1 MENKR
6 KASAAGRG
14 GGADGGEP
22 AAKRRKLPSDFPD
35 LAKHESPESTTA
47 YGLAFLEAIRKT
59 ADKHGRGVAGYFE
72 KLLPREGNEDYYR
85 RIHMPVSLR
94 VIERRLYRHELAN
107 MTQLESWMKR
117 MVNNAKD
124 FYSRGSQTYE
134 DAERVRKATSNYM
147 VKTNPAYKKIPNYA
161 ATPAAAPPDWDVDAE
176 IAAEDMPSELA
187 ASDDHPPPSRAPQ
200 TQHPTGGE
208 EDAEGEDE
216 DMPDADA
223 DADAD
228 ADDAAEGDADVSRGS
243 NTRIVLKR
251 RGARSSGTEDTPDA
265 RSTSDNKGAA
275 QFSEV
280 PYQGLNFQQAQE
292 KLVDEL
298 STRQDEG
305 DEWPYFEPFINLPPK
320 SLKDYYQ
327 LIDEPM
333 SLKKLWRAIKGM
345 VGRAGATGVSEFKSW
360 AALEE
365 KASLLW
371 NNAFYYN
378 EEGSEIFELARE
390 LKDAFYEQLD
400 EAKACV
406 EEPPQPKIILR
417 APSAQTPQAQAGR
430 PKRITIHVGGGREG
444 SQGSPAPQASQASP
458 AQGPGDGAA
467 NGNTSRPAPVNP
479 ATANLVQAARPG
491 TPSAGMKREDSN
503 RASPTVA
510 PPVNNGYSSSAFR
523 PVMPPPAI
531 GPGQSAPQPGAPNG
545 HITGQHQQQQVA
557 ALYDS
562 TFRCAGIGLSE
573 AILTNLCLRT
583 PPDNGAEKQFVFNVP
598 PHPKLLQ
605 QSFTINLAA
614 NQWKLQIVPRVSPAL
629 EQQHRPYK
637 LYVVVNGQTL
647 ARGGPTPRDTLQ
659 DGEILYDAQ
668 LHQGVNTIALQ
679 MIAALPKGHKVANG
693 SDAVLEKI
701 TILAN
706 VMKQY

>member
-1 MENKR
+1 METKR

-72 KLLPREGNEDYYR
+72 KLLPKEGNEDYYR

-117 MVNNAKD
+117 MVNNAKE

-147 VKTNPAYKKIPNYA
+147 VKTNPAYKKITNYA
-161 ATPAAAPPDWDVDAE
+161 ATPAPAPPDWDVDAE

-187 ASDDHPPPSRAPQ
+187 ASDVASRPPRPPQ
-200 TQHPTGGE
+200 HQHPEGE

-216 DMPDADA
+216 EMPDADA
-223 DADAD
+223 EGDADD
-228 ADDAAEGDADVSRGS
+228 GDAAEGDADISRGS

-251 RGARSSGTEDTPDA
+251 RGARSNETEGTPEA
-265 RSTSDNKGAA
+265 RSTSENKGGAE
-275 QFSEV
+275 FSEV
-280 PYQGLNFQQAQE
+280 PYQGLSFQQAQE

-298 STRQDEG
+298 STRQEED

-371 NNAFYYN
+371 SNAFYYN
-378 EEGSEIFELARE
+378 EEGSEIFELAKE
-390 LKDAFYEQLD
+390 LKDAFYEQLN

-417 APSAQTPQAQAGR
+417 APSAQTPQAQSGR

-444 SQGSPAPQASQASP
+444 SQGSPAPQASHPGP
-458 AQGPGDGAA
+458 AQGAVEGAV
-467 NGNTSRPAPVNP
+467 NGATTRPAPVNP
-479 ATANLVQAARPG
+479 VAANLSQVPGPG
-491 TPSAGMKREDSN
+491 TPSAVMKREDSN
-503 RASPTVA
+503 RASPTV
-510 PPVNNGYSSSAFR
+510 PPPMNNGYSSSAFR
-523 PVMPPPAI
+523 PVMLPPAS
-531 GPGQSAPQPGAPNG
+531 GLGQPAPQHGPPNG
-545 HITGQHQQQQVA
+545 HVPGQQQQAA
-557 ALYDS
+557 ALYDF
-562 TFRCAGIGLSE
+562 TFRSPGVGLSE
-573 AILTNLCLRT
+573 AILANLCLRT
-583 PPDNGAEKQFVFNVP
+583 PPDNGADKQFVFNVP

-605 QSFTINLAA
+605 QSFTVNLAA
-614 NQWKLQIVPRVSPAL
+614 NQWKLQIVPRVSPVL
-629 EQQHRPYK
+629 EQQQRPYK

-647 ARGGPTPRDTLQ
+647 ARGVPTPRDTLQ
-659 DGEILYDAQ
+659 NGELLYDAQ
-668 LHQGVNTIALQ
+668 LHQGVNTIVLQ
-679 MIAALPKGHKVANG
+679 MIAALPKGQKLPNG
-693 SDAVLEKI
+693 SDAVLEKV

>member
-1 MENKR
+1 
-6 KASAAGRG
+6 
-14 GGADGGEP
+14 
-22 AAKRRKLPSDFPD
+22 D

-94 VIERRLYRHELAN
+94 VIERRLCRHELAN

-117 MVNNAKD
+117 MVNNAKE

-161 ATPAAAPPDWDVDAE
+161 ATPAAAPPDWDH
-176 IAAEDMPSELA
+176 S
-187 ASDDHPPPSRAPQ
+187 
-200 TQHPTGGE
+200 TGE

-216 DMPDADA
+216 DMPDA
-223 DADAD
+223 
-228 ADDAAEGDADVSRGS
+228 EGDADDGDAADGDADISRGS

-251 RGARSSGTEDTPDA
+251 RGARSSGTEGTPDA
-265 RSTSDNKGAA
+265 RSTSDNKGGA

-298 STRQDEG
+298 STRQEED

-378 EEGSEIFELARE
+378 EEGSEIFELAKE
-390 LKDAFYEQLD
+390 LKDAFYEQLN

-417 APSAQTPQAQAGR
+417 APSAQTPQAQSGR

-444 SQGSPAPQASQASP
+444 SQGSPAPQASHPGP
-458 AQGPGDGAA
+458 AQGPGDGAV
-467 NGNTSRPAPVNP
+467 NGATTRPAPVNP
-479 ATANLVQAARPG
+479 AAANLAQVAGPG
-491 TPSAGMKREDSN
+491 TPSAVMKREDSN

-510 PPVNNGYSSSAFR
+510 PPLNNGYSSSAFR
-523 PVMPPPAI
+523 PVMLPPA
-531 GPGQSAPQPGAPNG
+531 GGLGQSAPQPGPPNG
-545 HITGQHQQQQVA
+545 HMPVYQQQAA
-557 ALYDS
+557 ALYDF
-562 TFRCAGIGLSE
+562 TFRCLSE
-573 AILTNLCLRT
+573 AILANLCLRT

-605 QSFTINLAA
+605 QSFTTNLAA

-629 EQQHRPYK
+629 EQQQRPYK

-647 ARGGPTPRDTLQ
+647 ARGVPTPRDAIQ
-659 DGEILYDAQ
+659 NGELLYDAQ
-668 LHQGVNTIALQ
+668 LHQGVNTIVLQ
-679 MIAALPKGHKVANG
+679 MIAALPKGQKLVNG
-693 SDAVLEKI
+693 SDAVVEKI